1 MLIKGIIVAADVL
14 AVLKCLNCGLTGIS
28 AVAVLIPNLIRFTV
42 ELLLA
47 AVAFLVVV
55 SYIVDPQQEQESDSP
70 FYRRVIAL
78 YVEALMMLAR
88 VRTQVSGLEKTPKEG
103 RFLLV
108 CNHQFAADPGI
119 LLHYFKDSQL
129 AFISKKEN
137 RNLFCVGRLMHKIL
151 CQELDREDDRQALRV
166 ILRCIQILKEDKA
179 SIAVFPE
186 GGTNHDEL
194 LHHFR
199 PGVFKIAQKAQVPI
213 VVCTLQ
219 GTRSILS
226 NLLKGGTDVQLHL
239 LEVIPA
245 EELKGRTT
253 VEIAQRVYDRMAED
267 LGSEL
272 LAGDESGNPVKN

>member
-245 EELKGRTT
+245 EELKGKTT